1 MQLYTDLYDQIASVD
16 NLFSAWNEFH
26 SDKQSKL
33 DVMRYEWRLEE
44 NIFTLH
50 RKLKD
55 HTYLHGS
62 YQAFYI
68 QDPKQRIIHKA
79 KVEDRVLHHALFII
93 LNPIFEPTFIPHSYS
108 CRIGKGTHRGVLALS
123 SMLRKVSKNNT
134 KPAYALKCDIQ
145 KFFASMGHF
154 KLIEILEKRI
164 GDEQTMALLRQII
177 CSFDSKSY
185 NHRGLPIGNL
195 TSQLFANVYM
205 NGFDQF
211 MKHELKVKHYVR
223 YTDDFVIVADNKE
236 YLLTLLPYIAKF
248 LDAELGLTLH
258 PHKVSI
264 RKFRQ
269 GIDFLGYIVLP
280 HHILLRTKTKR
291 RIIRK
296 LDQRVAEYIKGTI
309 SDETFNQSLQ
319 SYLGVLQRADAYK
332 ITEQLKNSIWLELV
346 KDDPNSLI

>member
-1 MQLYTDLYDQIASVD
+1 MQLYTDLYDQIISVD
-16 NLFSAWNEFH
+16 NLFLAWSEFR

-33 DVMRYEWRLEE
+33 DVMKYEFCLEE
-44 NIFTLH
+44 NIFDLH
-50 RKLKD
+50 HKLKD
-55 HTYLHGS
+55 YSYLHGS

-79 KVEDRVLHHALFII
+79 KVEDRVLHHALFSI
-93 LNPIFEPTFIPHSYS
+93 LNPVFEPTFITHSYS
-108 CRIGKGTHRGVLALS
+108 CRIGKGTHKGVLALRN
-123 SMLRKVSKNNT
+123 MLRKVSKNNT

-145 KFFASMGHF
+145 KFFASIEHI

-164 GDEQTMALLRQII
+164 KDKQTMALLRQII

-205 NGFDQF
+205 NEFDQF
-211 MKHELKVKHYVR
+211 IKHKLGVKYYIR
-223 YTDDFVIVADNKE
+223 YTDDFVIVADTKE
-236 YLLTLLPYIAKF
+236 YLLELLPHISKF
-248 LDAELGLTLH
+248 LDTELGLKLH

-296 LDQRVAEYIKGTI
+296 LDQRVAEYKRGVIT
-309 SDETFNQSLQ
+309 DETFNQSLQ
-319 SYLGVLQRADAYK
+319 SYLGVFEHADAYN

-346 KDDPNSLI
+346 KDDPSSFA